1 MKYKKT
7 NNKTNITR
15 QIQQDKY
22 NKTNNKQDKY
32 NKTNIKDKLEKKN
45 ACPICY

>member
-22 NKTNNKQDKY
+22 NKTNNK
-32 NKTNIKDKLEKKN
+32 TNITRQT
-45 ACPICY
+45 